1 MRKVSIGIDSGL
13 TGALCSLPKDDSEPA
28 LLEDLPRFEYGKV
41 KWIDGPAFL
50 DLLRRARGRYSAA
63 ECFITIEITQAMGGP
78 NFSNGS
84 IAANSMGRTLGSM
97 LSVIQLSGIPFDLV
111 APARWKRRLDLIG
124 KEKDKEY
131 CRAKAR
137 MLLPNLCDRLERKK
151 DHNRAEAA
159 LLAYYGMYFGGG
171 AGIGQGEEP

>member
-1 MRKVSIGIDSGL
+1 MRKVFIGIDSGL
-13 TGALCSLPKDDSEPA
+13 TGALCAMTKDNSVPA

-41 KWIDGPAFL
+41 KWINGVEFSE
-50 DLLRRARGRYSAA
+50 LLRAARLGYKASD
-63 ECFITIEITQAMGGP
+63 CFLTIEITQAMGGS

-111 APARWKRRLDLIG
+111 PPSKWKRSLDLIG

-137 MLLPNLCDRLERKK
+137 MLMPHLCDRLERKK

-159 LLAYYGMYFGGG
+159 LLAYYGAYFGGG
-171 AGIGQGEEP
+171 AGIRQGVEP

>member
-1 MRKVSIGIDSGL
+1 MMKKVFMGIDSGL
-13 TGALCSLPKDDSEPA
+13 TGALCSMTKNTDEPM

-50 DLLRRARGRYSAA
+50 DLLRRARGGYSAS
-63 ECFITIEITQAMGGP
+63 ECFLTIEVTQAMGGP
-78 NFSNGS
+78 FSNGS

-97 LSVIQLSGIPFDLV
+97 LSVVQIAGIPFDLV
-111 APARWKRRLDLIG
+111 APARWKRSLDLTG
-124 KEKDKEY
+124 KDKDKEF

-137 MLLPNLCDRLERKK
+137 MLLPQLCDRLERKK